1 MMKNYIIPICAL
13 LMVGCGNRQVKQ
25 STEKTIT
32 TVVNDTN
39 AKPLAITSSSDSNQ
53 ISDEDSIYLMAFEP
67 LSSNLSSF
75 SPEKKLPNTPLMKDL
90 VDLYNGALILN
101 SIWCDFEL
109 WVRFDTY
116 VKDVIKRVDC
126 SIISNSRIRKYAQTY
141 KDRIVAILPNDTTQV
156 DSIKFT
162 LATKE
167 HNIFKAA
174 LVKRYNI
181 NHYGNLSNKQYEEIY
196 DKNNVI
202 PNYDSIYFKRGNQDR
217 LYTAHLKQMANNES
231 DFTKKCIYTL
241 ESMHVESAEPTE
253 EIIKPLENLMQS
265 KQYSIYLIEVWR
277 TWRCLFQS
285 LYGPSKDSA
294 IPNYKY
300 NDMRMIC
307 ANTILHHIVAYPNDM
322 MAINQFLTLSSI
334 DNIYR
339 YGEFPMGNQSILEEV
354 FIFPER
360 YNAFWNE
367 KR

>member
-1 MMKNYIIPICAL
+1 M
-13 LMVGCGNRQVKQ
+13 
-25 STEKTIT
+25 
-32 TVVNDTN
+32 
-39 AKPLAITSSSDSNQ
+39 
-53 ISDEDSIYLMAFEP
+53 
-67 LSSNLSSF
+67 
-75 SPEKKLPNTPLMKDL
+75 
-90 VDLYNGALILN
+90 
-101 SIWCDFEL
+101 
-109 WVRFDTY
+109 
-116 VKDVIKRVDC
+116 
-126 SIISNSRIRKYAQTY
+126 
-141 KDRIVAILPNDTTQV
+141 
-156 DSIKFT
+156 
-162 LATKE
+162 
-167 HNIFKAA
+167 
-174 LVKRYNI
+174 KRYNI
-181 NHYGNLSNKQYEEIY
+181 KHYGNLSNKQYEEIY

-241 ESMHVESAEPTE
+241 ESMHVDSAEPTE